1 MFGTLDFKIID
12 FTFQRFIEYVVEMV
26 MPTVWACCVL
36 LLEPVLEARLTE
48 ILSTAFSEVRVAK
61 NLGADNTLQSIGYWF
76 GEGEVI
82 ATILS
87 LVRDSWDHLAT
98 ELYLVGGSFMTL
110 CYTFSTTLHLI
121 GNSSL
126 HFVKLNSRINIQLNI
141 LPSHIIQ
148 NLLPSSFKHFTKPF
162 FCPQGQKGSC
172 LCSVC

>member
-1 MFGTLDFKIID
+1 MAAHFVFGALDFKIID
-12 FTFQRFIEYVVEMV
+12 FTFQWFIEYVVEMV

-61 NLGADNTLQSIGYWF
+61 NLGADNALQSIGYWF

-87 LVRDSWDHLAT
+87 LVRDSFTSDWDHLAT
-98 ELYLVGGSFMTL
+98 ELYLVGGSFMTP

-126 HFVKLNSRINIQLNI
+126 HFVKLNSRINSQ
-141 LPSHIIQ
+141 
-148 NLLPSSFKHFTKPF
+148 
-162 FCPQGQKGSC
+162 
-172 LCSVC
+172 